1 MVFSGLTFLCF
12 FLPGTIVLYFALPGR
27 LRNAV
32 LLLASMVFYF
42 YGEQLYL
49 LLMLG
54 EIALAWGS
62 ACLIE
67 KLQGKR
73 GCRIVLILFLV
84 LSLGMLGL
92 FKFSDF
98 LIRTVNGLGGLSL
111 SSLGLALPI
120 GISFYTFQAISYG
133 IDVYRG
139 EIPAQKNPFRLAVW
153 LSFFP
158 QLIAGPIVRFEE
170 MAPALTERKE
180 TPEDFAAG
188 ALRFTVGLAKKT
200 LLADGL
206 YAFCERCE
214 QVGQPTAALAWLSAL
229 AFLLYVYLDFS
240 AYSDMAVGL
249 GRLFGFHLPENF
261 RYPLCSRSVRD
272 FWRRWHITLGR
283 WFRDYLYI
291 PLGGSRCSMGH
302 WLLNLLLVWAL
313 TGLWHG
319 ASWNFVLWGLWFGL
333 LSVLER
339 LWEKHVPVKLPKAV
353 QHGYLLF
360 AAILGFV
367 FFRFTETGGW
377 TVAFAQMFGG
387 APLWSAESAFW
398 AGSYAVTL
406 IVSLLAATPM
416 PAKLSAKLM
425 QKLDSRSAALGFLL
439 RLLFMLLLLLFS
451 AAHLADGTF
460 SPFLYFRF

>member
-12 FLPGTIVLYFALPGR
+12 FLPGTVVLYFALPKQF
-27 LRNAV
+27 RNAV
-32 LLLASMVFYF
+32 LLLASLIFYF
-42 YGEQLYL
+42 YGEQLCL

-62 ACLIE
+62 ACLME
-67 KLQGKR
+67 KLRGRK
-73 GCRIVLILFLV
+73 GCRIVLVLFLT
-84 LSLGMLGL
+84 LSLGLLGL
-92 FKFSDF
+92 FKYSDF
-98 LIRTVNGLGGLSL
+98 LIRTVNGLSGRAFAP
-111 SSLGLALPI
+111 LGLALPI

-133 IDVYRG
+133 VDVYRG
-139 EIPAQKNPFRLAVW
+139 EISAEKNPFRLAVW

-158 QLIAGPIVRFEE
+158 QLIAGPIVRYEE
-170 MAPALTERKE
+170 IAPDLTERKE
-180 TPEDFAAG
+180 SPEKFAAG

-206 YAFCERCE
+206 YAFCQRSE

-261 RYPLCSRSVRD
+261 RYPICSRSIRA
-272 FWRRWHITLGR
+272 FWQRWHITLGH

-291 PLGGSRCSMGH
+291 PLGGNRCPG
-302 WLLNLLLVWAL
+302 LRRLFNLLLVWAL

-319 ASWNFVLWGLWFGL
+319 ASWNYVLWGLWFGL

-339 LWEKHVPVKLPKAV
+339 LREKYIPVKLPKIL
-353 QHGYLLF
+353 QHGCLLLT
-360 AAILGFV
+360 ATLGFV
-367 FFRFTETGGW
+367 FFRFTETDGW
-377 TVAFAQMFGG
+377 TAAFGQMFGNVSF
-387 APLWSAESAFW
+387 WNSESAFW
-398 AGSYAVTL
+398 IGSYAVLLT
-406 IVSLLAATPM
+406 VSLLASTPI
-416 PAKLSAKLM
+416 PKRAAAKLM
-425 QKLDSRSAALGFLL
+425 QKLDSRSGSLGWLL
-439 RLLFMLLLLLFS
+439 RLLFMLLLLLLS
-451 AAHLADGTF
+451 IAHLADGTF

>member
-1 MVFSGLTFLCF
+1 MREDRVRHGIAVRL
-12 FLPGTIVLYFALPGR
+12 GTDDRAAQLLLDLLDGHVVENDVAAMAGAVPLAWERVALP
-27 LRNAV
+27 A
-32 LLLASMVFYF
+32 
-42 YGEQLYL
+42 
-49 LLMLG
+49 
-54 EIALAWGS
+54 
-62 ACLIE
+62 
-67 KLQGKR
+67 
-73 GCRIVLILFLV
+73 
-84 LSLGMLGL
+84 
-92 FKFSDF
+92 
-98 LIRTVNGLGGLSL
+98 GLSFFVL
-111 SSLGLALPI
+111 
-120 GISFYTFQAISYG
+120 QAISYLV
-133 IDVYRG
+133 DVYRQDVRAERNFIDFAAYKAMFG
-139 EIPAQKNPFRLAVW
+139 
-153 LSFFP
+153 
-158 QLIAGPIVRFEE
+158 QLIAGPIIRWAWVEKEIAHRTMDWRNFCLGARRF
-170 MAPALTERKE
+170 MIGMSMKVLVADTLAPVVDAAFALR
-180 TPEDFAAG
+180 TPSLADAWIGCGAYTLQLFFDFAG
-188 ALRFTVGLAKKT
+188 
-200 LLADGL
+200 
-206 YAFCERCE
+206 Y
-214 QVGQPTAALAWLSAL
+214 SA
-229 AFLLYVYLDFS
+229 
-240 AYSDMAVGL
+240 MAIGL
-249 GRLFGFHLPENF
+249 GLMMGFHLPENF

-339 LWEKHVPVKLPKAV
+339 LWEKHVHVKLPKAV

-367 FFRFTETGGW
+367 FFLFTEKGRW
-377 TVAFAQMFGG
+377 TAAFAQMFGG

-406 IVSLLAATPM
+406 IVSLLAATPV
-416 PAKLSAKLM
+416 PAKLSTKLM

-439 RLLFMLLLLLFS
+439 RLLFMLLLLLLS